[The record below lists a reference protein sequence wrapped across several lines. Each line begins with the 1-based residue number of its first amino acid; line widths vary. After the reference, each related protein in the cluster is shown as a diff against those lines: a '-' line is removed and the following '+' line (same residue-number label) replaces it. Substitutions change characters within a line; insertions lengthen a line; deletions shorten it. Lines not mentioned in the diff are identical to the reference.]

1 MNNMISIII
10 PAYNAEKYIERSI
23 NSVLNQSYPDIEL
36 IVVNDGSTDR
46 TSKILESYGD
56 KIRYFYQENRGVAS
70 ARNLGIEIANGNYIA
85 FLDSDDYLDQFFCER
100 MITNAISSN
109 SDIVVCNLALENV
122 NGNRRK
128 GFNFFRTEKIIL
140 RDKRSYQKAFK
151 IFGNSSC
158 NKIFRKSIIY
168 SVRFP
173 NFKIGED
180 ALFVLETLLNSKELF
195 CLNEELYIYFDNK
208 FSVTNAEI
216 DKQAINNYVRVHNLK
231 RELIIKYSKF
241 SELKFSLKDYYIQY
255 FLMYTH
261 SIRKVKNKAIQN
273 ILWENWLNINFNDF
287 LLGTIL
293 IQIIKFS
300 NNINWVY
307 YAGMILTGKGIPL
320 VFYRIKYFKYYYTIK
335 IK

>member
-241 SELKFSLKDYYIQY
+241 SELNFSLKDY
-255 FLMYTH
+255 
-261 SIRKVKNKAIQN
+261 
-273 ILWENWLNINFNDF
+273 
-287 LLGTIL
+287 
-293 IQIIKFS
+293 
-300 NNINWVY
+300 
-307 YAGMILTGKGIPL
+307 
-320 VFYRIKYFKYYYTIK
+320 
-335 IK
+335 